1 MPLRILSALVLI
13 LLPCGGDST
22 CPEDLTVIEYGH
34 AVLINCSSTNS
45 PVFTCKINA
54 TDWNLRPQCKIQ
66 LNDSH
71 ECTQDL
77 KITVYKKPKAVNMF
91 PISDEKHWVE
101 GTEYEL
107 QCNISEVAPVQN
119 LTVRWYKD
127 KVLIKTHSF
136 TNTTKSPPSE
146 SSILKFRSNRT
157 DHGAEVQCEAQLD
170 FRPCGPRLPPF
181 LSSAHKVSVHY
192 PPDIANKTTEV
203 HFVEEDSSVTL
214 SCEAD
219 SLPPPNFNWT
229 RDGVYMHEYTNNLTI
244 TKVNTNASYTCI
256 ASNYLGN
263 VTKKILVY
271 QRKNATTTPIV
282 VITPADSPRND
293 CSLTLT
299 PAKLV
304 VKIEDPASVNCST
317 SNTDV
322 DIIGWE
328 VTQGGVT
335 KANKS
340 SVSWS
345 VQKLNDFLPTPPKCY
360 VTLGSGTQCEKSL
373 HITVYKL
380 PDNVSVSASPD
391 AVMTEGKEHQLM
403 CYISNVAPAQN
414 LTVIWF
420 QENKRVMEEKY
431 SNSTLTP
438 ITVHSFFNVT
448 AKREYNGTRFHC
460 KAELH
465 LGSDEQKIVPN
476 VTSYSYTAIVNY
488 KPLMIDCPSSYNGE
502 EDKFSLNMLPCKA
515 DGNPPPVVHWFYQGK
530 RINVSQPLSRNHTG
544 EYTAELFNKL
554 GRESTS
560 INITIEY
567 VPFFDCETHHEVREN
582 DKLSSGCE
590 PKGIPTPTIT
600 WLKDGKV
607 FAPSHWTKDDSGKY
621 VLRAENKYGTVDHTL
636 YVDVQF
642 VPKFKQ
648 GNERKEVTTGENV
661 TFVCE
666 AEGNPDPR
674 IQWKYTT
681 AANVDVTPEGRQ
693 KTILITGATST
704 NAGVY
709 ICIATNNVGSVTR
722 SVTLQI
728 RDKTTGVSYII
739 VVAVTLSVILLIIII
754 IFILCD
760 PRKRGQYNFV
770 PDHANDANDASGIP
784 MTSKSNGVEA

>member
-13 LLPCGGDST
+13 LLPCGDT

-45 PVFTCKINA
+45 PQNHKKI
-54 TDWNLRPQCKIQ
+54 II
-66 LNDSH
+66 
-71 ECTQDL
+71 
-77 KITVYKKPKAVNMF
+77 ITLQTPLSNFVLLEKPKAVNMF

-181 LSSAHKVSVHY
+181 LSSTPFYISD

-282 VITPADSPRND
+282 VITPADSPRNGTLLSFTLVSN

-476 VTSYSYTAIVNY
+476 VTSYSYTAIVN
-488 KPLMIDCPSSYNGE
+488 C
-502 EDKFSLNMLPCKA
+502 KFSIQLLSA

-648 GNERKEVTTGENV
+648 GNERKE
-661 TFVCE
+661 
-666 AEGNPDPR
+666 GNPDPR

-728 RDKTTGVSYII
+728 RVSYII